1 MKELI
6 GKKILGVLANPD
18 NTYWRFSTD
27 QGDVDYFCFADC
39 CSDSWINHIN
49 GVDELIGGTVADVE
63 DIDFYAL
70 LKVEPEPTKQESDE
84 VMFHRIKTEKGMCT
98 FEFRNS
104 SNGYYGGSLDYVEPD
119 DTRGFKELT
128 ADLAHIKEDF

>member
-6 GKKILGVLANPD
+6 GKKVLGVMAHPD
-18 NTYWRFSTD
+18 KHYWRFITD
-27 QGDVDYFCFADC
+27 AGDIDYYCYGDC
-39 CSDSWINHIN
+39 CSESWINHVN
-49 GVDELIGGTVADVE
+49 GLDELVGGTVWNVD

-70 LKVEPEPTKQESDE
+70 LKVEPEPTRQESDD
-84 VMFHRIKTEKGMCT
+84 VLFHRIKTEKGVCT

-119 DTRGFKELT
+119 NASGFEKIT
-128 ADLAHIKEDF
+128 ADLVHIKEDF